1 MGLSAA
7 PLGLLARTRFQD
19 LFHSP
24 HRGAFHRS
32 LAVLSAIGRCRY
44 FALGCGHP
52 CFRRPSTAAAVL
64 AYHTPAHTPSPT
76 GLSPSAELPSS
87 QLRLDARV
95 QVAPCR
101 EAPMAAQP
109 RTCVGCS
116 PHAHARFGLVRVRSP
131 LLAEL
136 FLLLGVL
143 RCFSSPG
150 SPPSA
155 YKFSGGCRPM
165 TGSGLPHSDTHGST
179 RTRPLPVAFRCPS
192 RPSSA
197 CNAKASPT
205 YVFSLTEIVSVSHSH
220 CAAVYETGPT
230 GGAGPRIEDRTRA
243 QACNLLELYAIVN
256 VRLWTRAGSN
266 R

>member
-1 MGLSAA
+1 MGLAAA

-24 HRGAFHRS
+24 RRGAFHRS
-32 LAVLSAIGRCRY
+32 LAVLSAIGRRRY

-64 AYHTPAHTPSPT
+64 AYHTPSRSPSPT
-76 GLSPSAELPSS
+76 GLSPPAGPLSS
-87 QLRLDARV
+87 RLRLGS
-95 QVAPCR
+95 QVRAAPCR
-101 EAPMAAQP
+101 AASMAAQP
-109 RTCVGCS
+109 RWRVGCS
-116 PHAHARFGLVRVRSP
+116 PHARHRFGLVRVRSP

-155 YKFSGGCRPM
+155 YIFSGGCRPI
-165 TGSGLPHSDTHGST
+165 TGGGLPHSDTPGST
-179 RTRPLPVAFRCPS
+179 RAQPLPGAFRSSP

-197 CNAKASPT
+197 CDAKASPT
-205 YVFSLTEIVSVSHSH
+205 YVFSLTDSLATFQYRSSPPIPSAP
-220 CAAVYETGPT
+220 CRRRT
-230 GGAGPRIEDRTRA
+230 GGAGPRWSCR
-243 QACNLLELYAIVN
+243 
-256 VRLWTRAGSN
+256 S
-266 R
+266 

>member
-1 MGLSAA
+1 MWS
-7 PLGLLARTRFQD
+7 PLLPTAFHGSRRTRAP
-19 LFHSP
+19 SP
-24 HRGAFHRS
+24 
-32 LAVLSAIGRCRY
+32 V
-44 FALGCGHP
+44 P
-52 CFRRPSTAAAVL
+52 
-64 AYHTPAHTPSPT
+64 TPSPT
-76 GLSPSAELPSS
+76 GLSPPAELPSS
-87 QLRLDARV
+87 QLRLDARIR
-95 QVAPCR
+95 VAPCR
-101 EAPMAAQP
+101 GAPMAAQP

-205 YVFSLTEIVSVSHSH
+205 YVFSLTDRLATLQHRRSLPLSATPIQRR
-220 CAAVYETGPT
+220 T
-230 GGAGPRIEDRTRA
+230 GGAGPRRSYRSQQTHEYAAKGMRISTLPIVA
-243 QACNLLELYAIVN
+243 LLFILSMCMCVFLDSNQGPLPYQ
-256 VRLWTRAGSN
+256 GSALTT
-266 R
+266 